1 MIKAFS
7 FLIIGFL
14 ALLLIPICIGLA
26 GGLFGLFFGLIGGAI
41 GLVAGLFGAVIGVIA
56 WIFKGIFHLLF
67 GWHWGLGFHPWV
79 HWNGFWVILLIIV
92 ILAVSSQRRK

>member
-7 FLIIGFL
+7 FLIIGFM
-14 ALLLIPICIGLA
+14 ALLFIPLCIGLA
-26 GGLFGLFFGLIGGAI
+26 GGLFGLVFGLIGGAI

-67 GWHWGLGFHPWV
+67 GWHWGLGFHPF
-79 HWNGFWVILLIIV
+79 HWSGFWIIALII
-92 ILAVSSQRRK
+92 IIFAVSVRGKK